1 MLKSNLA
8 NDNVYKHIQK
18 YMIDIIAKQKH
29 SSMLKMKKCLWHTA
43 CVENGC
49 EV

>member
-8 NDNVYKHIQK
+8 NDNVYKHMQK

-29 SSMLKMKKCLWHTA
+29 SSMLKMEKVPCFYSIYSKNTS
-43 CVENGC
+43 
-49 EV
+49 